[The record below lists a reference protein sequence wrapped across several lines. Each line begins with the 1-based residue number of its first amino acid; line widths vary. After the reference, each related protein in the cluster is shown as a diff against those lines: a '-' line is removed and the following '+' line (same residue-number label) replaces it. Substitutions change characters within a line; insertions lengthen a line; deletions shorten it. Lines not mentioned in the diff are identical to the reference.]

1 MTKIGTVG
9 ILAAGAASIIFI
21 AGFFHAER
29 SADPAACRRSEV
41 LAMPEPPRAGF
52 DREETQFREAH
63 QAPALRPAAGK
74 GLLALTSAP
83 GYRRAGDLT
92 LRVADCTKA
101 EDDLETKLQKIH
113 GEIVDMLMEG
123 TEGSRTCTLSV
134 VIPADQFR
142 SFIAELRGMGKVQ
155 AERITAS
162 KLKPGQAEG
171 NAVKGD
177 PDPRELSLVSIRMA
191 DEKVAQN
198 VLESRGILA
207 SSFDRSASHLLKG
220 FAVIVELVGFVLPFA
235 LALGGLALPVYFGMK
250 LRRSRQAAL
259 AAE

>member
-1 MTKIGTVG
+1 MKKIGTVG
-9 ILAAGAASIIFI
+9 ILAAGAASLIFI
-21 AGFFHAER
+21 AGFFHER
-29 SADPAACRRSEV
+29 SPEAALCRPAE
-41 LAMPEPPRAGF
+41 AMAGVDHLRPGY
-52 DREETQFREAH
+52 DREENEIREVH
-63 QAPALRPAAGK
+63 QLPAPRPPAAK

-142 SFIAELRGMGKVQ
+142 TFIAELRGMGKVQ

-171 NAVKGD
+171 GAAKGD
-177 PDPRELSLVSIRMA
+177 LDPRELSLVSIRMA

-220 FAVIVELVGFVLPFA
+220 FAVIVELFGFILPFA